1 MENDTIDLTTVFALC
16 VKKFLIL
23 LACAFFGMGIAC
35 GAFYA
40 KSSKV
45 DFSAQVKEYNE
56 KVTNL
61 KKESADLEK
70 ELAENKDLKAIVDRN
85 ISTINASDINEH
97 IANSLSSYVDMS
109 NSLKNDIPK
118 LETSLKTKQD
128 ELKALV
134 YPTPA
139 RAFSVKYAVIGFLA
153 GGFISVVVLLVVMIG
168 ANYVTSSS
176 DAEERLKAPL
186 IGALYADNAFLDVVA
201 RSMMRERTWK
211 NDEDGIKW
219 FKQNL
224 NSSVLPDGAK
234 VCLLYSGSDKKAV
247 SVLNQASSI
256 LSEKGYK
263 VSSVSDA
270 FKNPDS
276 NAAIEN
282 CDAVILLER
291 QFKSKW
297 SCVNAVVNTVAR
309 YGKKVCALI
318 LC

>member
-23 LACAFFGMGIAC
+23 LLCAFIGLALAC
-35 GAFYA
+35 GFYYT

-45 DFSAQVKEYNE
+45 DFSAQVKAYNE
-56 KVTNL
+56 KIEAL
-61 KKESADLEK
+61 KDDCADIEI
-70 ELAENKDLKAIVDRN
+70 ELAEKKDFKAIIDRN
-85 ISTINASDINEH
+85 ISNLNASDVNEH
-97 IANSLSSYVDMS
+97 TANSLSIYANMS
-109 NSLKNDIPK
+109 NSLKNDITR
-118 LETSLKTKQD
+118 LESSLKAKQE
-128 ELKALV
+128 ELKNLT

-139 RAFSVKYAVIGFLA
+139 STFSAKYAVIGFLA

-186 IGALYADNAFLDVVA
+186 IGALYADKTFLDGVA

-247 SVLNQASSI
+247 SVLSQASSI

-282 CDAVILLER
+282 CDTVILLER